1 MIPVQYTKKGLNI
14 ESALPASIFLNF
26 TQCNGFTDRYLDN
39 NYVNVVIPFLIIFGN
54 SSSSELKVFIH
65 LSIEIMRK
73 HTKLTHLVLMQIKS
87 S

>member
-1 MIPVQYTKKGLNI
+1 MIPVQYIKKGLNI
-14 ESALPASIFLNF
+14 ESALPASFFFLNF
-26 TQCNGFTDRYLDN
+26 TQCNGFPDRYLDN

-54 SSSSELKVFIH
+54 SSSSVFIH